1 MKIIVGLGNPGSQY
15 LNTRHNLGF
24 NALNYFQDTLADF
37 SPWQSLD
44 KFKALVSEGQIDGE
58 KIILAKPQ
66 TFMNLSGQAVKLLV
80 DFYKIELSDIW
91 ILHDDLDLPLGTLRL
106 SQNGSAAGHN
116 GVASI
121 IENLG
126 TKDFIRF
133 RLGIAP
139 NGQNIFSS
147 LAKKFLPTKNFVLQK
162 FTTGEKEMVQTINQK
177 ANEALKLAISK
188 GIPAAQTQFN

>member
-1 MKIIVGLGNPGSQY
+1 MKLIVGLGNPGSQY

-37 SPWQSLD
+37 LPWQSLE
-44 KFKALVSEGQIDGE
+44 KFKALISEGQINGE

-66 TFMNLSGQAVKLLV
+66 TFMNLSGQAVKLLT
-80 DFYKIELSDIW
+80 DFYKIDPSDTW

-106 SQNGSAAGHN
+106 NQEGSAAGHN
-116 GVASI
+116 GLVSI
-121 IENLG
+121 IEKLG
-126 TKDFIRF
+126 TKNFVRF

-139 NGQNIFSS
+139 NGQNIFST

-162 FTTGEKEMVQTINQK
+162 FTTGEKEAVQEINK
-177 ANEALKLAISK
+177 KTSEALFLALGKNIQ
-188 GIPAAQTQFN
+188 AAQTKFN

>member
-1 MKIIVGLGNPGSQY
+1 MKLIAGLGNPGSQY

-37 SPWQSLD
+37 LPWQSLE
-44 KFKALVSEGQIDGE
+44 KFKALVSEGQINGE
-58 KIILAKPQ
+58 KVILAKPQ

-80 DFYKIELSDIW
+80 DFYKIDSPDIW

-106 SQNGSAAGHN
+106 TQNSSAAGHN
-116 GVASI
+116 GVASV
-121 IENLG
+121 IEKLG
-126 TKDFIRF
+126 TKDFVRF

-139 NGQNIFSS
+139 NGQNILAS

-177 ANEALKLAISK
+177 TSEALTLAINK
-188 GIPAAQTQFN
+188 GIQAAQTNFN

>member
-1 MKIIVGLGNPGSQY
+1 MKLIVGLGNPGSQY
-15 LNTRHNLGF
+15 LNTRHNFGF
-24 NALNYFQDTLADF
+24 NALNYFQDTLGDF
-37 SPWQSLD
+37 SSWQSIE
-44 KFKALVSEGQIDGE
+44 KFKALISEGQINDE

-66 TFMNLSGQAVKLLV
+66 TFMNLSGQAIKLLA
-80 DFYKIELSDIW
+80 DFYKIAPSDIW

-106 SQNGSAAGHN
+106 IQNGSAAGHN
-116 GVASI
+116 GVTSI
-121 IENLG
+121 IEKLG

-162 FTTGEKEMVQTINQK
+162 FTTGEKEVVQAINQK
-177 ANEALKLAISK
+177 TSEALTLAINK
-188 GIPAAQTQFN
+188 GVQTAQTNFN